1 MPFKYPACP
10 VVGGTWFSI
19 NLGSLGV
26 VVLALG
32 RLEQKDLECQ
42 ASLVT

>member
-10 VVGGTWFSI
+10 VVGGTWFSTSF
-19 NLGSLGV
+19 GSLGV
-26 VVLALG
+26 VVQALG
-32 RLEQKDLECQ
+32 RLGQKDLECL